1 MKIPHWN
8 WNCRRLNEDL
18 APVLPDLKAKLSPG
32 EFRIAAFRLDSG
44 DYPECVQLVLD
55 DIAGTLRRFSS
66 GRGEELPLEIR
77 IRKPSGRCRDYQ
89 VSVTREK
96 VRITAETAF
105 GATRALYRLR
115 SRFCLRRAPFLKA
128 ETFDSKGSMDPALTF
143 PALKNVSVFQ
153 LDWPQAYADGY
164 LRKIARAGYTG
175 FHINLHFSVFCRSR
189 ILPEFNNPDVD
200 KNLAGLNRI
209 IVAAARFGLE
219 VYFSYYLA
227 PLPGSHPVFQRLPDI
242 RGSRIVGSA
251 DSYILCSSHPLV
263 RQFYAEQMSGLFTA
277 APGLGGILAISGCE
291 GWLHCHTA
299 CAQTE
304 DGKCECPRCRK
315 IEPEKSV
322 AEMFNVMAAAVRKVA
337 PEARFIVWNYGIF
350 AWTDIGA
357 EKFISRLSKDC
368 RVMANFDTGDAFTIE
383 GVRGMA
389 FDYSLRCT
397 GPSQPY
403 LKQQAAAAARKL
415 TFMAKCESGT
425 PLEYCSL
432 NYVPAM
438 TRWMRKFEGIRNTA
452 SGALYNWKFL
462 GYNGGLAQELAGL
475 SSSGEDPS
483 ILKRLAEREFGSAN
497 VPAMMRAWRDFDRAM
512 DHHPFSGPSA
522 GYFKGPFFIGPAQ
535 PLFLKIPEV
544 MPECLRYNGN
554 PNRSLAMVDLTF
566 AEPFGVRAM
575 LATLDKM
582 LKFWK
587 HGLSLME
594 PLYGDDRYQTA
605 ALNAHRTL
613 CRMFLCFLETSRN
626 MTEFYAVRDSF
637 HTEPYTPETARVK
650 ISKLKEIAE
659 RELENSLLALEL
671 LRSDHS
677 IGFSAVYPPGITEEM
692 LEFKI
697 AHTRKLLQTEL
708 PFRWYSLLFSFNE
721 HPRWTGRDF

>member
-1 MKIPHWN
+1 MKIPNWN

-18 APVLPDLKAKLSPG
+18 APIPPDRKARLKPG
-32 EFRIAAFRLDSG
+32 EFRIAALKPETEG
-44 DYPECVQLVLD
+44 HPECVRLALD
-55 DIAGTLRRFSS
+55 DLTGTLRRFSA
-66 GRGEELPLEIR
+66 GQGVELPLKIR
-77 IRKPSGRCRDYQ
+77 IRKKSGRSREYQ
-89 VSVTREK
+89 AEVTRSG
-96 VRITAETAF
+96 ISIAAETAL
-105 GATRALYRLR
+105 GSTRALYRLR
-115 SRFCLRRAPFLKA
+115 SRLCLRRAPFLKA
-128 ETFDSKGSMDPALTF
+128 EKIDSKGSMDPALTF
-143 PALKNVSVFQ
+143 PALKDVSVRQ
-153 LDWPQAYADGY
+153 LDWPQAYSEGY

-189 ILPEFNNPDVD
+189 MLPEFRNPEAE
-200 KNLAGLNRI
+200 KNLADLNRI
-209 IVAAARFGLE
+209 IAAAARFGLE

-227 PLPGSHPVFQRLPDI
+227 PLPGNHPVFQRLPEI
-242 RGSRIVGSA
+242 RGSRMVGAA

-263 RQFYAEQMSGLFTA
+263 RKFYAEQMTDLFSA

-299 CAQTE
+299 CAQTP
-304 DGKCECPRCRK
+304 DGRCDCPRCRK

-322 AEMFNVMAAAVRKVA
+322 AEMFNAMAAAVKAAA

-350 AWTDIGA
+350 AWSDIGA

-368 RVMANFDTGDAFTIE
+368 QVMANFDTGDAFTIE

-403 LKQQAAAAARKL
+403 LKQRAAAAARQQ
-415 TFMAKCESGT
+415 TFLAKCESGA

-438 TRWMRKFEGIRNTA
+438 TRWMRKFEGIRTTA

-475 SSSGEDPS
+475 SSSGEDAS
-483 ILKRLAEREFGSAN
+483 ILKRLAAREFGSAN
-497 VPAMMRAWRDFDRAM
+497 VSALMRAWRDFDRAM

-535 PLFLKIPEV
+535 PLFLRIPEA
-544 MPECLRYNGN
+544 MPECLWYNGN
-554 PNRSLAMVDLTF
+554 PKRFTAMVDLTF

-575 LATLDKM
+575 LATLEKM
-582 LKFWK
+582 LKLWK
-587 HGLSLME
+587 HGISLLE
-594 PLYGDDRYQTA
+594 PLQGGDRYQTD
-605 ALNAHRTL
+605 ALKSHRTL
-613 CRMFLCFLETSRN
+613 CRMFLCFLETARN
-626 MTEFYAVRDSF
+626 MTEFFAVRDSF
-637 HTEPYTPETARVK
+637 HTESYTPETARKK
-650 ISKLKEIAE
+650 ITKLKQIAE
-659 RELENSLLALEL
+659 RELENSLLAMEL
-671 LRSDHS
+671 LRSDRS
-677 IGFSAVYPPGITEEM
+677 LGFSAVYPPGITEKM

-697 AHTRKLLQTEL
+697 AHTRKLLETEL

-721 HPRWTGRDF
+721 HPRWTGKDF